1 MRLVPLRQLTSHAS
15 PAFRE
20 LYNKYHDQG
29 FEIIA
34 FPANQF
40 GGQAPGTDEEERAWA
55 LKKFGIDFD
64 VFDHVAVLDKPT
76 PMWEGPTE
84 ISPLY
89 RYMKSVLP
97 GEIPCV
103 RGALLVFSHAEPH
116 AQHHPMRSWNY
127 TKFLIG
133 RDGVPLRRYSPAD
146 PLDQGMEAD
155 VVAALAGKPLRK
167 RRSER

>member
-1 MRLVPLRQLTSHAS
+1 MAHAS
-15 PAFRE
+15 VRRAGNYPAFRE
-20 LYNKYHDQG
+20 LYQKYHDQG

-40 GGQAPGTDEEERAWA
+40 GGAFSAPSLGHRLRADAHTPLAAAGQAPGTDEEERAWA

-64 VFDHVAVLDKPT
+64 VFDHIAVLDKPT

-97 GEIPCV
+97 GEIP
-103 RGALLVFSHAEPH
+103 
-116 AQHHPMRSWNY
+116 WNY
-127 TKFLIG
+127 TCVQFAEL
-133 RDGVPLRRYSPAD
+133 LNTH
-146 PLDQGMEAD
+146 L
-155 VVAALAGKPLRK
+155 
-167 RRSER
+167 

>member
-103 RGALLVFSHAEPH
+103 RGALLVFRLQNLTLRSHAQLELHQIPH
-116 AQHHPMRSWNY
+116 WPRWRAAAAVQPC
-127 TKFLIG
+127 G
-133 RDGVPLRRYSPAD
+133 PA
-146 PLDQGMEAD
+146 
-155 VVAALAGKPLRK
+155 
-167 RRSER
+167 

>member
-1 MRLVPLRQLTSHAS
+1 
-15 PAFRE
+15 
-20 LYNKYHDQG
+20 
-29 FEIIA
+29 
-34 FPANQF
+34 
-40 GGQAPGTDEEERAWA
+40 
-55 LKKFGIDFD
+55 
-64 VFDHVAVLDKPT
+64 
-76 PMWEGPTE
+76 MWEGPTE

-103 RGALLVFSHAEPH
+103 RDALLAFSPAAPH
-116 AQHHPMRSWNY
+116 APMRSWNY

>member
-1 MRLVPLRQLTSHAS
+1 MRHACSLAS
-15 PAFRE
+15 PAALRE
-20 LYNKYHDQG
+20 LYTKYHDQG
-29 FEIIA
+29 FELIA

-97 GEIPCV
+97 GEIP
-103 RGALLVFSHAEPH
+103 
-116 AQHHPMRSWNY
+116 WNY
-127 TKFLIG
+127 TCAP
-133 RDGVPLRRYSPAD
+133 RVR
-146 PLDQGMEAD
+146 
-155 VVAALAGKPLRK
+155 
-167 RRSER
+167 

>member
-1 MRLVPLRQLTSHAS
+1 MSTLRVAFWATAHRPAS
-15 PAFRE
+15 PTALRE
-20 LYNKYHDQG
+20 LYSKYHDQG
-29 FEIIA
+29 FELIA

-97 GEIPCV
+97 GEIP
-103 RGALLVFSHAEPH
+103 
-116 AQHHPMRSWNY
+116 WNY
-127 TKFLIG
+127 TKLLIG